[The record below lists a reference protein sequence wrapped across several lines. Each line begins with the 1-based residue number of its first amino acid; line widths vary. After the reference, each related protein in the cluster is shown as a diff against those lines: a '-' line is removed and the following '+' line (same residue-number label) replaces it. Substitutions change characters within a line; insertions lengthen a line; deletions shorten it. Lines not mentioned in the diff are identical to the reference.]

1 MEHALGDWVVTKEA
15 TCTDEGERVK
25 KCNTC
30 NESIIVESIAAGHKF
45 DTDVVIKE
53 ADCLENGSAK
63 RICKKCGVTFD
74 VVIPA
79 LGHAYGESV
88 VTKEPTFTESG
99 ESQRTCEKCG
109 DVIKTIIPMLS
120 TTHVHDFSGT
130 VEVIKEPTSQE
141 KGITYI
147 HCTEPECKEYKIVE
161 TAPVDKTKTENTVTT
176 VTNSNANAGAEKQTA
191 SAGNTGKNTVNTGDQ
206 TNVILWFSIF
216 GATGIVL
223 FSIVLTMLRMNNKYR
238 R

>member
-1 MEHALGDWVVTKEA
+1 MLEKTEHQYGEWNITKDS
-15 TCTDEGERVK
+15 TCTETGE
-25 KCNTC
+25 
-30 NESIIVESIAAGHKF
+30 
-45 DTDVVIKE
+45 
-53 ADCLENGSAK
+53 
-63 RICKKCGVTFD
+63 
-74 VVIPA
+74 
-79 LGHAYGESV
+79 
-88 VTKEPTFTESG
+88 
-99 ESQRTCEKCG
+99 
-109 DVIKTIIPMLS
+109 KTA
-120 TTHVHDFSGT
+120 
-130 VEVIKEPTSQE
+130 
-141 KGITYI
+141 
-147 HCTEPECKEYKIVE
+147 ECKEYKIVE